1 MSSVAKNHRGPGLK
15 GWRILV
21 RNLKFETKEEDIR
34 KLAGKFG
41 EILEINLPKGRDKR
55 FPNSCAGFCFIQ
67 FKRRVDAEAAK
78 KELNFIKFNG
88 RKISL
93 DWTMNKD
100 DWENSQHEENSK
112 DAKEIKDEPVDVE
125 MNSGTEEEMTTN
137 GTTKKDLKS
146 ETDDDDYDTCHS
158 EESEDEED
166 DDIEGDDFE
175 DEEDEENGTED
186 EDDEISNEL
195 EPKESKFVKTE
206 KNGKKQNFKKD
217 ENRKNNNNPRQG
229 DVALS
234 EGRVVFLRNLPL
246 SLTDEGLKEWLIENK
261 IAPFSLAILCRS
273 KQTKYPTGAAFVH
286 LVEKSTTDLFLE
298 KLESPQGMLFEG
310 RRLIGYRAVD
320 KKSADSFKRPQEE
333 DKNPKDKRN
342 LYLLR
347 ASLIRKG
354 TPQEKGM
361 SEDDA
366 KLRERLG
373 QFAKKKLQ
381 NMITFVS
388 PTRLAIHNIPF
399 KFTDEQL
406 RHLCRAA
413 AGVCDNSIMECRI
426 MRQVKGEDNKGK
438 VILGKSN
445 GYGFVAFKEHSA
457 ALQCLKQMNNNPHM
471 FTNERRPIVE
481 FSIENLN
488 ALRLKERRKQM
499 SRGEIVAASV
509 NNNKQNKKK
518 DINKSEENFKTG
530 NDPSALEKTKKEFMK
545 GGQKFLPKK
554 FGEKKRHKD
563 MQQQNKR
570 RKRSDKDDN
579 QKCKRN
585 KRSSK

>member
-34 KLAGKFG
+34 KLVGKFG

-100 DWENSQHEENSK
+100 DWENSQHEECFLMSTHFCTIWVYN
-112 DAKEIKDEPVDVE
+112 E
-125 MNSGTEEEMTTN
+125 TN
-137 GTTKKDLKS
+137 G
-146 ETDDDDYDTCHS
+146 
-158 EESEDEED
+158 
-166 DDIEGDDFE
+166 
-175 DEEDEENGTED
+175 
-186 EDDEISNEL
+186 
-195 EPKESKFVKTE
+195 
-206 KNGKKQNFKKD
+206 
-217 ENRKNNNNPRQG
+217 
-229 DVALS
+229 
-234 EGRVVFLRNLPL
+234 NLPL
-246 SLTDEGLKEWLIENK
+246 SSTDEGLKEWLIENK

-286 LVEKSTTDLFLE
+286 LIEKSTTDLFLE
-298 KLESPQGMLFEG
+298 KLESPQGMLFDG

-320 KKSADSFKRPQEE
+320 RKSADSFKRPQEE
-333 DKNPKDKRN
+333 DKNLKDKRN

-354 TPQEKGM
+354 TPQEKEM
-361 SEDDA
+361 SEEDA
-366 KLRERLG
+366 KLRERLC

-388 PTRLAIHNIPF
+388 PTRLA
-399 KFTDEQL
+399 
-406 RHLCRAA
+406 
-413 AGVCDNSIMECRI
+413 
-426 MRQVKGEDNKGK
+426 
-438 VILGKSN
+438 
-445 GYGFVAFKEHSA
+445 
-457 ALQCLKQMNNNPHM
+457 
-471 FTNERRPIVE
+471 RPIVE

-488 ALRLKERRKQM
+488 ALRLKERRKHM
-499 SRGEIVAASV
+499 SRGEIVAASN
-509 NNNKQNKKK
+509 NNNKQNNKKK

-545 GGQKFLPKK
+545 GGQKYLPKK

-579 QKCKRN
+579 QNCKRN

>member
-41 EILEINLPKGRDKR
+41 EILEINLPKSKDKR

-67 FKRRVDAEAAK
+67 FKRRVDAETAR
-78 KELNFIKFNG
+78 KELNFKKFNG

-100 DWENSQHEENSK
+100 DWENSQHEENLK

-125 MNSGTEEEMTTN
+125 MNSGTEKEMSTN
-137 GTTKKDLKS
+137 GTTKK

-175 DEEDEENGTED
+175 DEEDEENDSED
-186 EDDEISNEL
+186 ENDEISNEL
-195 EPKESKFVKTE
+195 EPKESKFVKNE
-206 KNGKKQNFKKD
+206 KNGKKQNFKIFGLIVSFVCDIFFHAK
-217 ENRKNNNNPRQG
+217 
-229 DVALS
+229 
-234 EGRVVFLRNLPL
+234 GRERNLPL

-298 KLESPQGMLFEG
+298 KLESPQGMLFDG

-499 SRGEIVAASV
+499 SRGEIVVAASV